1 MTQFTQIHTDWRDL
15 PSADLESTSGSIYQ
29 ASRPMFEHSI
39 GAHRSRLFKY
49 VRRFRVSYETAEDI
63 VQETLVRAYEALRS
77 GKYRHVNEA
86 AFAAWLR
93 TIALRQMFRT
103 IDPREP
109 RQASEP
115 LTFERPAEIDSTGEL
130 MELGPGPARL
140 TEQVDL
146 LAFLN
151 AQLDELLIHSQTGR
165 KDKDMGQ
172 VKKRTFIRF
181 YIDGL
186 SQKEILRNALDD
198 ARRLNIA
205 TEVTHATINNWIS
218 RGDILRSLI
227 HQLVRKHPTM
237 MDKLSQ
243 IWTRSPDLNDEER
256 EVLRM
261 EWGLS
266 MFPHEIAVFTQS
278 NSVIVAARLASAKA
292 KVANMLFNMVKHE
305 LHQSRSTKK
314 STLCH
319 YR

>member
-1 MTQFTQIHTDWRDL
+1 MTQLTQIHTDWRDL
-15 PSADLESTSGSIYQ
+15 PSADLESTSGSTYQ

-93 TIALRQMFRT
+93 TIAPRQMFRT
-103 IDPREP
+103 IGPREP
-109 RQASEP
+109 RRASEP
-115 LTFERPAEIDSTGEL
+115 LTFERPAEIDSTGEP
-130 MELGPGPARL
+130 MELGSGPARL

-205 TEVTHATINNWIS
+205 TEVTRATINNWIS

-278 NSVIVAARLASAKA
+278 NWVIVAARLASAKA
-292 KVANMLFNMVKHE
+292 KVANMLFNMVKQE
-305 LHQSRSTKK
+305 LHQSRSKKK

-319 YR
+319 YG